1 MVSLQDRKCG
11 HIKNIPVEEDP
22 GRAQLKYG
30 DLIQFDPIESVVQL
44 RDADK
49 SSAAHT
55 LVNTYV
61 ISEEMAER
69 LTQLV
74 IPQMQFDQPVDN
86 KGLLVVGNY
95 GTGKSHLM
103 SVVSSLAA
111 DASLL
116 EGLNHAG
123 VRDTASQIAGRFKVI
138 RTEIG
143 ATTMSLRDILVAELE
158 EHLEKLGVEYVFP
171 EAGTIT
177 SHKRAFED
185 MMAKF
190 GEVFPEHGLLL
201 VVDELLDYLRTRKD
215 QELILDLNFLREVGE
230 VCKDLR
236 FRFMAGVQEAIFDSP
251 RFAFVADSIR
261 RVKDRFE
268 QILIARNDV
277 KFVVAERLLKK
288 TTEQQAKIRDYLM
301 PFAKYYG
308 GLNERM
314 DEFVRLFPVH
324 PDYIDTFE
332 RVTVVEKREVLKTL
346 SMGMKGILGK
356 DVPQDEPGLIAFDSY
371 WGTLKQNASFRAIP
385 EIRAVIDCSQVLES
399 RIENAITRKQY
410 KPMALRLIHAL
421 SVHRL
426 TTGDIYAP
434 MGASAEELRDRL
446 CLFDPLIA
454 ELGSDEPDKD
464 LQTHVETVLR
474 EIHKTVSGQFISFNA
489 DNRQFYLD
497 LKKTDDFDALI
508 DKRAESLG
516 QAQLDRFYYEALKRV
531 MECQDATYV
540 TGYKIWQHELVWQE
554 HKAARSGYLFFGAP
568 NERSTA
574 VPQRDFYLYF
584 IQPND
589 PPRFKDDKVNDE
601 IFFRLKG
608 TDEEFQTALKS
619 YAAALDLAATS
630 SGHAKATYESKANGF
645 LKKLVQW
652 LQKHMSDAFEVTYQ
666 GRAKSMT
673 EWAKGKSIRDLSGL
687 SPHETINFRD
697 LVNTIAGVCLAPNFE
712 NQAPDYPFFS
722 VLITGN
728 NRAQA
733 AQDALRAIAGQNRTK
748 QATAVLDALELLNG
762 DNFAGREIGRPEG
775 ARRGAAMDGGYQ
787 KIDPYKSKYTKFILD
802 TVKAKGHGQVVNR
815 SEIIQDDHG
824 LEYMNPGGSRL
835 EPEWVSVLVAALV
848 YSGDI
853 VLAIPGKKFDATGL
867 QQLAATGMDELVRF
881 KHLEQPK
888 EWNLP
893 ALKALF
899 ELLGM
904 TPGMAQLVT
913 QGKDEP
919 VQNLQQAVGKIV
931 KRIVMTQQTLRE
943 GLSFWGQNMVLGSG
957 LGVQGSEN
965 SEPGTQNSELENA
978 KAFFESLQA
987 YSSPGKLKNFRYSA
1001 PEVLAHEKAVKAL
1014 DELDALREFIMD
1026 HSPTASW
1033 LATAEASA
1041 SRGSEF
1047 RVTGSES
1054 KPQGLDL
1061 WVDQVKAIRG
1071 DVLDSINSELKTQ
1084 NPQLARL
1091 SSEVGEKLKKLKRD
1105 YINQYISLHARARL
1119 GVNDDKRKAGLLNDQ
1134 RLQTLLKLAGIDLM
1148 PRQQLTDYQNRL
1160 AGLKSCFA
1168 LTEQNLET
1176 TPACPHCQ
1184 FRPAA
1189 EIGVLG
1195 SGFGVSGSQQLDQ
1208 MDEQLDKIIEQ
1219 WTKTLLNNL
1228 DDPMTQANVNELLH
1242 EDDKQIV
1249 KAFMDSKELPDPVDG
1264 NFVQT
1269 LKTILAGLQKVSVKK
1284 ADLLKIVSDLGPS
1297 TPNEIKQAVSDY
1309 VDSLTKGKDQNKVR
1323 IVLE

>member
-1 MVSLQDRKCG
+1 M
-11 HIKNIPVEEDP
+11 
-22 GRAQLKYG
+22 KYG

-49 SSAAHT
+49 SKAAHT

-69 LTQLV
+69 LVQLV
-74 IPQMQFDQPVDN
+74 IPQMQFERPADN

-103 SVVSSLAA
+103 SVLSCLAE
-111 DASLL
+111 DSSLL
-116 EGLNHAG
+116 EGVNHIG

-158 EHLEKLGVEYVFP
+158 EHLEKFGVEYVFP
-171 EAGTIT
+171 ETGSIT

-185 MMAKF
+185 MMTKF
-190 GEVFPEHGLLL
+190 GEVFPDHGLLL

-215 QELILDLNFLREVGE
+215 QELILDLNFLREIGE

-236 FRFMAGVQEAIFDSP
+236 FRFMAGIQEAIFDNP
-251 RFAFVADSIR
+251 RFAFVSDSIR

-268 QILIARNDV
+268 QILIARSDV

-332 RVTVVEKREVLKTL
+332 RVTVVEKREILKTL
-346 SMGMKGILGK
+346 SIGMKGILGK
-356 DVPQDEPGLIAFDSY
+356 DVPLEEPGLIAFDSY
-371 WGTLKQNASFRAIP
+371 WNTIKQNASFRAIP

-434 MGASAEELRDRL
+434 MGATAEELRDRL

-464 LQTHVETVLR
+464 LHTYVETVLR
-474 EIHKTVSGQFISFNA
+474 EIHKTVSGQFISSNA
-489 DNRQFYLD
+489 DNHQYYLD

-516 QAQLDRFYYEALKRV
+516 LAQLDRFYYEALKRV

-554 HKAARSGYLFFGAP
+554 HKTTRTGYLFFGAP

-589 PPRFKDDKVNDE
+589 PPRFKDDKVGDE
-601 IFFRLKG
+601 VFFRLKN
-608 TDEEFQTALKS
+608 TDEDFQAALKS

-630 SGHAKATYESKANGF
+630 SGHAKATYESKANVF

-652 LQKHMSDAFEVTYQ
+652 LQKHMSDAFEITYQ
-666 GRAKSMT
+666 GRAKTMT

-712 NQAPDYPFFS
+712 NQAPGYPFFS
-722 VLITGN
+722 ILITGN

-748 QATAVLDALELLNG
+748 QATAVLDALELL
-762 DNFAGREIGRPEG
+762 
-775 ARRGAAMDGGYQ
+775 DGE
-787 KIDPYKSKYTKFILD
+787 KITPNKSKYAKFILD
-802 TVKAKGHGQVVNR
+802 AVKAKGHGQVINR
-815 SEIIQDDHG
+815 NEIIQDDLG
-824 LEYMNPGGSRL
+824 LEYMNLGESRL
-835 EPEWVSVLVAALV
+835 EPELVSVLMAALV

-853 VLAIPGKKFDATGL
+853 EFAIPGKKFDATGL
-867 QQLAATGMDELVRF
+867 QQLTATSMDELIRF

-919 VQNLQQAVGKIV
+919 VQNLQQAIGKTV
-931 KRIVMTQQTLRE
+931 KRIVMTQQFLRE
-943 GLSFWGQNMVLGSG
+943 GLSFWGGDLLAGTG
-957 LGVQGSEN
+957 LARHA
-965 SEPGTQNSELENA
+965 SELDEA
-978 KAFFESLQA
+978 KNFFESLQG
-987 YSSPGKLKNFRYSA
+987 YSSPGKLKNFRYNVSD
-1001 PEVLAHEKAVKAL
+1001 VRGHEKVVKLL
-1014 DELDALREFIMD
+1014 DELDALREFIMI
-1026 HSPTASW
+1026 HSPMTIW
-1033 LATAEASA
+1033 LSKAEDVLPA
-1041 SRGSEF
+1041 EH
-1047 RVTGSES
+1047 E
-1054 KPQGLDL
+1054 
-1061 WVDQVKAIRG
+1061 WVDRMRSIRQ
-1071 DVLDSINSELKTQ
+1071 DVLDTLKQISLADLTGISQ
-1084 NPQLARL
+1084 NIGVKLQ
-1091 SSEVGEKLKKLKRD
+1091 GLKKE
-1105 YINQYISLHARARL
+1105 YIAIYIGLHTKARL
-1119 GVNDDKRKAGLLNDQ
+1119 GVNDDKHKAILLNDQ

-1168 LTEQNLET
+1168 LTNQDLEAS
-1176 TPACPHCQ
+1176 PICPHCV
-1184 FRPAA
+1184 FRPSIESYTTA
-1189 EIGVLG
+1189 G
-1195 SGFGVSGSQQLDQ
+1195 SLMIDQLDT
-1208 MDEQLDKIIEQ
+1208 QLDDMLMAWTSNIIS
-1219 WTKTLLNNL
+1219 NL
-1228 DDPMTQANVNELLH
+1228 EDPITQANMELLKS
-1242 EDDKQIV
+1242 DDREPLE
-1249 KAFMDSKELPDPVDG
+1249 AFIKSKKLPVPVDS
-1264 NFVQT
+1264 NFVHA
-1269 LKTILAGLQKVSVKK
+1269 LKEVLSGLIKVTVNAQDLQQALQATDGPATPTEMKK
-1284 ADLLKIVSDLGPS
+1284 RFEAYID
-1297 TPNEIKQAVSDY
+1297 Q
-1309 VDSLTKGKDQNKVR
+1309 LTRGKDPAKVR
-1323 IVLE
+1323 VIME

>member
-1 MVSLQDRKCG
+1 M
-11 HIKNIPVEEDP
+11 
-22 GRAQLKYG
+22 KYG
-30 DLIQFDPIESVVQL
+30 DLIQFDPIETVVQL
-44 RDADK
+44 RDSELDI
-49 SSAAHT
+49 AAQR

-61 ISEEMAER
+61 ISDEMAER

-74 IPQMQFDQPVDN
+74 FPQMQFDRPVDN

-103 SVVSSLAA
+103 SVVSILAA

-116 EGLNHAG
+116 TSLKNDH
-123 VRDTASQIAGRFKVI
+123 VREAASEIAGRFEVI

-268 QILIARNDV
+268 QILIARSDV

-371 WGTLKQNASFRAIP
+371 WDVLSTNAAYRTLPDIKQ
-385 EIRAVIDCSQVLES
+385 VIDCSNTLQNLVIS
-399 RIENAITRKQY
+399 NYPKAKN
-410 KPMALRLIHAL
+410 KKFALRIVRGL

-426 TTGDIYAP
+426 TVGSLSSPNGLT
-434 MGASAEELRDRL
+434 AEALRDQL

-454 ELGSDEPDKD
+454 ELGGDDSAED
-464 LQTHVETVLR
+464 LRGEVETAIRL
-474 EIHKTVSGQFISFNA
+474 ISQAVSGQFISA
-489 DNRQFYLD
+489 TEIDDRGRLSGQFYLD
-497 LKKTDDFDALI
+497 VSKDI
-508 DKRAESLG
+508 DYDEKVRTRAESLG

-554 HKAARSGYLFFGAP
+554 HKAARTGYLFFGAP

-601 IFFRLKG
+601 VFFRLKG

-748 QATAVLDALELLNG
+748 QATAVLDALELLDLSAVPG
-762 DNFAGREIGRPEG
+762 QAGGE
-775 ARRGAAMDGGYQ
+775 

-824 LEYMNPGGSRL
+824 LEYMNPGGGRL
-835 EPEWVSVLVAALV
+835 EPEWVAVILASLV

-943 GLSFWGQNMVLGSG
+943 GLSFWGRNFLTTNAHELTLMENPISCSLVSISGS
-957 LGVQGSEN
+957 
-965 SEPGTQNSELENA
+965 LEEA

-1014 DELDALREFIMD
+1014 DDLDALRKFVMD
-1026 HSPTASW
+1026 HSPTAAW

-1041 SRGSEF
+1041 SRGEGSGARGEF
-1047 RVTGSES
+1047 GA
-1054 KPQGLDL
+1054 QGLDV
-1061 WVDQVKAIRG
+1061 WVEQVKKTRKE
-1071 DVLDSINSELKTQ
+1071 VLDALTSVLSTQ
-1084 NPQLARL
+1084 SSDLARV

-1168 LTEQNLET
+1168 LTEQNLDAS
-1176 TPACPHCQ
+1176 PICPHCQ

-1189 EIGVLG
+1189 EIGVSG
-1195 SGFGVSGSQQLDQ
+1195 SGLLVAGSKQLDQ
-1208 MDEQLDKIIEQ
+1208 MDEQLDRIIEQ

-1228 DDPMTQANVNELLH
+1228 DDPMTQANVKELLH
-1242 EDDKQIV
+1242 EDDKQVIQS
-1249 KAFMDSKELPDPVDG
+1249 FMNSKELPDPVDG

-1284 ADLLKIVSDLGPS
+1284 ADLLKIVTDLGPS

>member
-1 MVSLQDRKCG
+1 M
-11 HIKNIPVEEDP
+11 
-22 GRAQLKYG
+22 KYG

-49 SSAAHT
+49 SSAAQH

-61 ISEEMAER
+61 ISDEMAER
-69 LTQLV
+69 LIQLV
-74 IPQMQFDQPVDN
+74 IPQMQFKQPVDN

-116 EGLNHAG
+116 EGVNHSG
-123 VRDTASQIAGRFKVI
+123 VRDAAEQIAGRFKVI

-143 ATTMSLRDILVAELE
+143 ATTMSLRDILVAELGE
-158 EHLEKLGVEYVFP
+158 SLDKLGVDYVFP
-171 EAGTIT
+171 EVGTIT
-177 SHKRAFED
+177 SHKGAFEK
-185 MMAKF
+185 MMDEFYK
-190 GEVFPEHGLLL
+190 VYPDHGLLL

-215 QELILDLNFLREVGE
+215 QELILDLNFLREIGE

-268 QILIARNDV
+268 QISIARSDV
-277 KFVVAERLLKK
+277 KYVVAERLLKK
-288 TTEQQAKIRDYLM
+288 TAEQQAKIRDYLT
-301 PFAKYYG
+301 PFAKFYG
-308 GLNERM
+308 NMNERM

-346 SMGMKGILGK
+346 SLGMKGILDK

-371 WGTLKQNASFRAIP
+371 WNTLKQNASFRAIP
-385 EIRAVIDCSQVLES
+385 DIRAVIDCSQVLES
-399 RIENAITRKQY
+399 RIENAFPRKQY
-410 KPMALRLIHAL
+410 KPMALRLIRAL
-421 SVHRL
+421 SLHRL

-474 EIHKTVSGQFISFNA
+474 EIHKTVSGQFISFNE
-489 DNRQFYLD
+489 DNHQYYLD

-508 DKRAESLG
+508 DNKVSVLDPNE
-516 QAQLDRFYYEALKRV
+516 LDRYYYEALKRV

-554 HKAARSGYLFFGAP
+554 HKAARTGYLFFGAP

-589 PPRFKDDKVNDE
+589 PPRFKDTKESDE
-601 IFFRLKG
+601 VFFRLKG

-630 SGHAKATYESKANGF
+630 SGHAKSTYESKANSF

-652 LQKHMSDAFEVTYQ
+652 LQKHMTNAFEVTYQ
-666 GRAKSMT
+666 GRSKSMT

-697 LVNTIAGVCLAPNFE
+697 LVNTIAGVCLAPSFE

-733 AQDALRAIAGQNRTK
+733 ALDALRAIAGQNRTK
-748 QATAVLDALELLNG
+748 QATAVLDALELL
-762 DNFAGREIGRPEG
+762 
-775 ARRGAAMDGGYQ
+775 DGE
-787 KIDPYKSKYTKFILD
+787 KLDPYKSKYSKFILD
-802 TVKAKGHGQVVNR
+802 AVKSKGHGQVVNR

-824 LEYMNPGGSRL
+824 LEYMNPGASRL
-835 EPEWVSVLVAALV
+835 EPEWVVVILATLV

-867 QQLAATGMDELVRF
+867 AQLAATGMDELIRF

-919 VQNLQQAVGKIV
+919 VKNLQQAVDKVV
-931 KRIVMTQQTLRE
+931 KRIVTTQQTLRD
-943 GLSFWGQNMVLGSG
+943 GLSFWGMDLLADTDLASQVSG
-957 LGVQGSEN
+957 LDE
-965 SEPGTQNSELENA
+965 A
-978 KAFFESLQA
+978 KSFFESLQA

-1001 PEVLAHEKAVKAL
+1001 QEVMAVEPAVKAL
-1014 DELDALREFIMD
+1014 DELDSLREFVMD
-1026 HSPTASW
+1026 YGPTASW
-1033 LATAEASA
+1033 LSTAEAVLPA
-1041 SRGSEF
+1041 EH
-1047 RVTGSES
+1047 
-1054 KPQGLDL
+1054 D
-1061 WVDQVKAIRG
+1061 WVDRMKATRQ
-1071 DVLDSINSELKTQ
+1071 DVLDALKQADLTKLATQ
-1084 NPQLARL
+1084 SQGIGAKLQ
-1091 SSEVGEKLKKLKRD
+1091 KLKKD
-1105 YINQYISLHARARL
+1105 YIVAYIGLHTKARL
-1119 GVNDDKRKAGLLNDQ
+1119 GVNDDKRKAALLNDA

-1148 PRQQLTDYQNRL
+1148 PRQQLTDFQNRL

-1168 LTEQNLET
+1168 LTEQNLDS
-1176 TPACPHCQ
+1176 TPICPHCG
-1184 FRPAA
+1184 FRPSVETSAA
-1189 EIGVLG
+1189 T
-1195 SGFGVSGSQQLDQ
+1195 GSQVIDQ
-1208 MDEQLDKIIEQ
+1208 MDAQLDTMLAGWTSTILGNLEDPITQTNMDLLKI
-1219 WTKTLLNNL
+1219 
-1228 DDPMTQANVNELLH
+1228 DDREPLE
-1242 EDDKQIV
+1242 
-1249 KAFMDSKELPDPVDG
+1249 AFIKSKELPAPLDS
-1264 NFVQT
+1264 NFVHA
-1269 LKTILAGLQKVSVKK
+1269 LKEVLSGLVKVTVTAQELQAALQVTDGPATPLEMKK
-1284 ADLLKIVSDLGPS
+1284 RFEEYID
-1297 TPNEIKQAVSDY
+1297 Q
-1309 VDSLTKGKDQNKVR
+1309 LTKGKDPAKVR
-1323 IVLE
+1323 IVVE

>member
-1 MVSLQDRKCG
+1 M
-11 HIKNIPVEEDP
+11 
-22 GRAQLKYG
+22 KYG

-49 SSAAHT
+49 SSAAQT

-61 ISEEMAER
+61 ISDEMAER

-111 DASLL
+111 DESLR
-116 EGLNHAG
+116 EGLKNED
-123 VRDTASQIAGRFKVI
+123 VRDAASHIAGRFKVI

-158 EHLEKLGVEYVFP
+158 EHLEKLGVEFVFP
-171 EAGTIT
+171 ESSTIS
-177 SHKRAFED
+177 SHKGSFEK
-185 MMAKF
+185 MMEKF
-190 GEVFPEHGLLL
+190 YAVYPDHGLLL
-201 VVDELLDYLRTRKD
+201 VVDELLDFLRTRKD

-268 QILIARNDV
+268 QVVIARNDV

-288 TTEQQAKIRDYLM
+288 TVEQQAIIRDYLT

-308 GLNERM
+308 GMNERM
-314 DEFVRLFPVH
+314 EEYVRLFPVH
-324 PDYIDTFE
+324 PDYIDIFE

-346 SMGMKGILGK
+346 SMCMKDILDK

-371 WGTLKQNASFRAIP
+371 WDVLSSNAAYRTLP
-385 EIRAVIDCSQVLES
+385 EIKQVIDCSNTLQNLVNS
-399 RIENAITRKQY
+399 NYSKAKNKNFAMRIVRG
-410 KPMALRLIHAL
+410 L

-426 TTGDIYAP
+426 TVGSLSSPNGLT
-434 MGASAEELRDRL
+434 AEALRDSL
-446 CLFDPLIA
+446 SLFEPLIA
-454 ELGSDEPDKD
+454 ELGGDDCAED
-464 LQTHVETVLR
+464 LRGEVETAIRL
-474 EIHKTVSGQFISFNA
+474 ISQAVSGQFISA
-489 DNRQFYLD
+489 TEVDDRGRLSGQFYLD
-497 LKKTDDFDALI
+497 VSKDI
-508 DKRAESLG
+508 DYDEKIRTRAESLD

-531 MECQDATYV
+531 MECQDTTYV

-554 HKAARSGYLFFGAP
+554 HNAARTGYLFFGAP

-574 VPQRDFYLYF
+574 VPHRDFYLYF

-601 IFFRLKG
+601 VFFSLKG
-608 TDEEFQTALKS
+608 ADEEFQTALKS

-652 LQKHMSDAFEVTYQ
+652 LQNHMTDAFEVTYQ
-666 GRAKSMT
+666 GRTKSMT
-673 EWAKGKSIRDLSGL
+673 EWAKGKSVRALSGL

-697 LVNTIAGVCLAPNFE
+697 LINTIAGVCLAPNFE

-722 VLITGN
+722 VLITGS

-748 QATAVLDALELLNG
+748 QATAVLDALELL
-762 DNFAGREIGRPEG
+762 
-775 ARRGAAMDGGYQ
+775 DGE
-787 KIDPYKSKYTKFILD
+787 KIDAYKSKYTNFILD
-802 TVKAKGHGQVVNR
+802 TVKSKGHGQVVNR
-815 SEIIQDDHG
+815 SEIIQDDFG

-835 EPEWVSVLVAALV
+835 EPELASVLVAALV

-943 GLSFWGQNMVLGSG
+943 GLSFWGLDLLAGTDLASQASG
-957 LGVQGSEN
+957 LDETKG
-965 SEPGTQNSELENA
+965 
-978 KAFFESLQA
+978 FFESLQS

-1001 PEVLAHEKAVKAL
+1001 PEVLAHEKAVKSL
-1014 DELDALREFIMD
+1014 DELNALREFIMD

-1033 LATAEASA
+1033 LSTAEAVLPT
-1041 SRGSEF
+1041 EH
-1047 RVTGSES
+1047 
-1054 KPQGLDL
+1054 D
-1061 WVDQVKAIRG
+1061 WVDRMKATRQ
-1071 DVLDSINSELKTQ
+1071 DTLDALKHADQTELASQSKSIGAKLQ
-1084 NPQLARL
+1084 
-1091 SSEVGEKLKKLKRD
+1091 KLKKD
-1105 YINQYISLHARARL
+1105 YIVAYIGLHTKARL
-1119 GVNDDKRKAGLLNDQ
+1119 GLNDDKRKAGLLNDQ

-1148 PRQQLTDYQNRL
+1148 PRQLLTDYQNRL

-1168 LTEQNLET
+1168 LTEQNLDAS
-1176 TPACPHCQ
+1176 PICPHCG
-1184 FRPAA
+1184 FRASVETGTAA
-1189 EIGVLG
+1189 
-1195 SGFGVSGSQQLDQ
+1195 GSQMIDQ
-1208 MDEQLDKIIEQ
+1208 MDTQLDAMVSA
-1219 WTKTLLNNL
+1219 WTSSILSNL
-1228 DDPMTQANVNELLH
+1228 EDPITQANMDLLKI
-1242 EDDKQIV
+1242 DDRDPLE
-1249 KAFMDSKELPDPVDG
+1249 AFIKSKELPVPLDS
-1264 NFVQT
+1264 NFVHA
-1269 LKTILAGLQKVSVKK
+1269 LKEVLSGLVKVTVNAQELQKALQVTDGPATPAEMKK
-1284 ADLLKIVSDLGPS
+1284 RFEEYID
-1297 TPNEIKQAVSDY
+1297 Q
-1309 VDSLTKGKDQNKVR
+1309 LTKGKDPAKVR
-1323 IVLE
+1323 LVLE

>member
-1 MVSLQDRKCG
+1 MTNSQDKEFGRTAG
-11 HIKNIPVEEDP
+11 APEGGAP
-22 GRAQLKYG
+22 GMGRLKYG

-49 SSAAHT
+49 SSAAQH

-61 ISEEMAER
+61 ISDEMAER
-69 LTQLV
+69 LIQLV
-74 IPQMQFDQPVDN
+74 IPQMQFKQPVDN

-103 SVVSSLAA
+103 SVVSSLAV

-116 EGLNHAG
+116 EGVNHSG
-123 VRDTASQIAGRFKVI
+123 VRDAAKQIAGRFKVI

-158 EHLEKLGVEYVFP
+158 ESLDKLGVNYGFP

-185 MMAKF
+185 MMEKF
-190 GEVFPEHGLLL
+190 RQAYPEHGLLL

-215 QELILDLNFLREVGE
+215 QELILDLNFLREIGE

-268 QILIARNDV
+268 QISIARSDV
-277 KFVVAERLLKK
+277 KYVVAERLLKK
-288 TTEQQAKIRDYLM
+288 TAEQQARIRDYLT
-301 PFAKYYG
+301 PFARFYG
-308 GLNERM
+308 NMNERM

-346 SMGMKGILGK
+346 SLGMKGILDK

-371 WGTLKQNASFRAIP
+371 WNTLKQNASFRAIP
-385 EIRAVIDCSQVLES
+385 DIRAVIDCSQVLES
-399 RIENAITRKQY
+399 RIENAFPRKQY
-410 KPMALRLIHAL
+410 KPMALRLIRAL
-421 SVHRL
+421 SLHRL

-474 EIHKTVSGQFISFNA
+474 EIHKTVSGQFISFNE
-489 DNRQFYLD
+489 DNRQYYLD

-508 DKRAESLG
+508 DNKASVLDPNE
-516 QAQLDRFYYEALKRV
+516 LDRYYYEALKRV

-554 HKAARSGYLFFGAP
+554 HKAARTGYLFFGAP

-589 PPRFKDDKVNDE
+589 PPRFKDTKESDE
-601 IFFRLKG
+601 VFFRLKG

-630 SGHAKATYESKANGF
+630 SGHAKSTYESKANGF

-652 LQKHMSDAFEVTYQ
+652 LQKHMTNAFEVTYQ
-666 GRAKSMT
+666 GRTKSMT

-697 LVNTIAGVCLAPNFE
+697 LVNTIAGVCLAPSFE

-733 AQDALRAIAGQNRTK
+733 ALDALRAIAGQNRTK
-748 QATAVLDALELLNG
+748 QATAVLDALELL
-762 DNFAGREIGRPEG
+762 
-775 ARRGAAMDGGYQ
+775 DGE
-787 KIDPYKSKYTKFILD
+787 KLDPYKSKYSKFILD
-802 TVKAKGHGQVVNR
+802 AVKSKGHGQVVNR

-824 LEYMNPGGSRL
+824 LEYMNPGASRL
-835 EPEWVSVLVAALV
+835 EPEWVVVILAALV

-867 QQLAATGMDELVRF
+867 AQLAATGMDELIRF
-881 KHLEQPK
+881 KHLEHPK

-919 VQNLQQAVGKIV
+919 VQNLQQAVDKVV
-931 KRIVMTQQTLRE
+931 KRLVTTQQTLRD
-943 GLSFWGQNMVLGSG
+943 GLSFWGMDLLADTDLASQVSG
-957 LGVQGSEN
+957 LDE
-965 SEPGTQNSELENA
+965 A
-978 KAFFESLQA
+978 KRFFESLQA

-1001 PEVLAHEKAVKAL
+1001 QEVMAVEPAVKAL
-1014 DELDALREFIMD
+1014 DELDSLREFVMD
-1026 HSPTASW
+1026 YGPTASW
-1033 LATAEASA
+1033 LATAEAVLPA
-1041 SRGSEF
+1041 EH
-1047 RVTGSES
+1047 
-1054 KPQGLDL
+1054 D
-1061 WVDQVKAIRG
+1061 WVDRMKATRQ
-1071 DVLDSINSELKTQ
+1071 DVMDALKQADLTKLATQ
-1084 NPQLARL
+1084 SQGIGA
-1091 SSEVGEKLKKLKRD
+1091 KLQKIKKD
-1105 YINQYISLHARARL
+1105 YIVAYIGLHTKARL
-1119 GVNDDKRKAGLLNDQ
+1119 GVNDDKRKAALLNDA

-1148 PRQQLTDYQNRL
+1148 PRQQLTDFQNRL
-1160 AGLKSCFA
+1160 AELKSCFA
-1168 LTEQNLET
+1168 LTEQDLDSG
-1176 TPACPHCQ
+1176 PICPHCQ
-1184 FRPAA
+1184 YRPAT
-1189 EIGVLG
+1189 E
-1195 SGFGVSGSQQLDQ
+1195 SGHAASRALDQ
-1208 MDEQLDKIIEQ
+1208 LDEQLDKLTEQ
-1219 WTKTLLNNL
+1219 WIQTLLNNL
-1228 DDPMTQANVNELLH
+1228 ADPMTQANISELLH
-1242 EDDKQIV
+1242 EDDKKIIQS
-1249 KAFMDSKELPDPVDG
+1249 FMEEKSLPEPVDAG
-1264 NFVQT
+1264 FIQT
-1269 LKTILAGLQKVSVKK
+1269 LQTVLAGLQKVEVKEEE
-1284 ADLLKIVSDLGPS
+1284 LLATISALGPA
-1297 TPNEIKQAVSDY
+1297 TPDEFKRAVSDY
-1309 VDSLTKGKDQNKVR
+1309 VDNLTKGNDPAKVR
-1323 IVLE
+1323 IVLV